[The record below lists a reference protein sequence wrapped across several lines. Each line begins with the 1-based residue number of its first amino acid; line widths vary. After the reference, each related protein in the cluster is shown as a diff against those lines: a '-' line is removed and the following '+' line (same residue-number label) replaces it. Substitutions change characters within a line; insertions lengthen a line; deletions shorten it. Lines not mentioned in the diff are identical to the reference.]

1 MIRAFTFA
9 LTFALALG
17 GCAHAPGPTKTP
29 ATQTIQME
37 PLHFEVHDGKVE
49 MVDAEA
55 IFERAG
61 AAFNDKDFAGAASLY
76 DELVRRFP
84 DSRFVA
90 PSLYNAGLSLENA
103 AQPDGAV
110 EHYRALIARGTPP
123 VDVLDAQ
130 FRLGALHASRDNWA
144 AAAQVYVDILERK
157 DITAS
162 DRVEAMARRGVAQLH
177 LKDLGAA
184 ERTLREQQAY
194 VKKLGDS
201 ERLDTDYF
209 VAMAAYYLGEIAHE
223 EYRALPVRL
232 PEKRMYDDLEAK
244 ARMLKV
250 AQVRYLDCMRV
261 NNAEW
266 ATAAG
271 YQFAL
276 LYREL
281 YDDLV
286 GAPVPPQLNG
296 EAREVYLEE
305 VKKKVRPLLEH
316 AIHFHERNVMAGQL
330 GGVPQ
335 GDWVKKSNEQLEQ
348 LRRLLVPGSAPPV
361 ENVPPPEAPPT
372 PLPPPRDEVRP
383 RPVL

>member
-1 MIRAFTFA
+1 MKAFAFTFA
-9 LTFALALG
+9 FAFA
-17 GCAHAPGPTKTP
+17 GCAHVPKT
-29 ATQTIQME
+29 TQTQRVEME

-55 IFERAG
+55 FFERAG
-61 AAFNDKDFAGAASLY
+61 AAFNEKDYAQSAALY

-84 DSRFVA
+84 DSRFVT
-90 PSLYNAGLSLENA
+90 PSLYNAGLAFENA
-103 AQPDGAV
+103 AQPDSAV
-110 EHYRALIARGTPP
+110 DRYRTLISRGSPAG
-123 VDVLDAQ
+123 DVLDAQ
-130 FRLGALHASRDNWA
+130 FRLGALHAARNNWA
-144 AAAQVYVDILERK
+144 AAAQVYVDVLARK
-157 DITAS
+157 DLTPS
-162 DRVEAMARRGVAQLH
+162 DRVEAMARRGVAQFN

-194 VKKLGDS
+194 VKQIGES

-209 VAMAAYYLGEIAHE
+209 VAMAAYYLAEVVHE
-223 EYRALPVRL
+223 EYRALPIRL

-244 ARMLKV
+244 ARLLKV

-266 ATAAG
+266 TTAAG

-286 GAPVPPQLNG
+286 GAPVPAQLTG

-316 AIHFHERNVMAGQL
+316 AIHFHERNVMAGQFAGL
-330 GGVPQ
+330 SQ
-335 GDWVKKSNEQLEQ
+335 GDWVKRSNEQLEQ
-348 LRRLLVPGSAPPV
+348 LRRLLVPGSTPTDAPPR
-361 ENVPPPEAPPT
+361 PEAPAT
-372 PLPPPRDEVRP
+372 PLPPARDDLRP
-383 RPVL
+383 HPVL